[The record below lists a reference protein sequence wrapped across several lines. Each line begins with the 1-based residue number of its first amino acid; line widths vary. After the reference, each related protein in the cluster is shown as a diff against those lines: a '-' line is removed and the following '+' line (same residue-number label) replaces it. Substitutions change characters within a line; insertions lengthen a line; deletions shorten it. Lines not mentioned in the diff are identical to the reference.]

1 MPFFEIYK
9 ELIFPTTRMK
19 ILVALLIVALLI
31 FGDQLVELTG
41 GTSYAY
47 LHVLYIPILLAGF
60 TFSAWG
66 GLLTGIIAGVLMSPY
81 LTAGYGYELVQPFS
95 SWFLRLSMFSLIGIV
110 AGSGASLFKAYIKE
124 LEIKNITDSLT
135 GLPNLNGLTKIFT
148 ELTQSKTRPLIVVVI
163 ELFRMQEIDTA
174 VGAESANTLI
184 NQVVK
189 RLKKI
194 IGEDAILGHLQSN
207 RFALLIPEESNYIDV
222 LKRCESLFE
231 FSYEVNS
238 IPLFIEMRFGISRF
252 PEDDTNLMHLTRK
265 ALIALK
271 TSETDRERISH
282 FNKDMTSSSERN
294 LMILH
299 QAKSAIETNA
309 FVLEYQPKIY
319 LKTGKVM
326 GFEALVR
333 WNDPLLGPINPME
346 FVPLIEETLLINPF
360 TKWVVKTTFNQ
371 MQAWHKQGLLVTVS
385 INFSVMNF
393 HDPLLLP
400 LLAEELEK
408 QKFSPHFLEVEVTET
423 AVASS
428 IGMITESVKHLR
440 ELGVKVAIDD
450 FGTGQASQQ
459 YLFELPINTVKID
472 KLFVQS
478 ISHNPTAEA
487 IVRNVISLAHEL
499 DLEVVAE
506 GVSTRNQYDL
516 LAKWGCDI
524 GQGYYMGRSMS
535 GKAATEWLK
544 EQQNSKKKT

>member
-1 MPFFEIYK
+1 MKFF
-9 ELIFPTTRMK
+9 
-19 ILVALLIVALLI
+19 VAFVIVALLI
-31 FGDQLVELTG
+31 FGDQLVEWTG
-41 GTSYAY
+41 GTAFAY
-47 LHVLYIPILLAGF
+47 LHILYVPIILAGF
-60 TFSAWG
+60 TFSVWG
-66 GLLTGIIAGVLMSPY
+66 GLLTGIIAGLLMGPY
-81 LTAGYGYELVQPFS
+81 ITVNYVYELDQPFS
-95 SWFLRLSMFSLIGIV
+95 SWFLRLIMFSLIGTI
-110 AGSGASLFKAYIKE
+110 AGIGSSIFKAYIKE
-124 LEIKNITDSLT
+124 LEIKNITDALT
-135 GLPNLNGLTKIFT
+135 NLPNLNGLTKIFT
-148 ELTQSKTRPLIVVVI
+148 ELTHASKRPLIVVVI

-189 RLKKI
+189 RLKEV
-194 IGEDAILGHLQSN
+194 IGNDAILGRLQSN
-207 RFALLIPEESNYIDV
+207 RFALLIPEETNYMDV

-238 IPLFIEMRFGISRF
+238 IPLFIEMRLGVSRF
-252 PEDDTNLMHLTRK
+252 PEDDTSLMQLTRK
-265 ALIALK
+265 ALIAINS
-271 TSETDRERISH
+271 SEKDRELISH
-282 FNKDMTSSSERN
+282 FNKNIATSSERN

-299 QAKSAIETNA
+299 KAKSALETNS

-333 WNDPLLGPINPME
+333 WTDPLLGPINPME
-346 FVPLIEETLLINPF
+346 FIPLIEETLLINPF
-360 TKWVVKTTFNQ
+360 TKWLIKTSFDQ
-371 MQAWHKQGLLVTVS
+371 MEAWNKQGLLVTVS

-393 HDPLLLP
+393 HDPLLFPILT
-400 LLAEELEK
+400 EQLEK

-428 IGMITESVKHLR
+428 VSKITEAVTRLR
-440 ELGVKVAIDD
+440 ELGIRVAIDD

-459 YLFELPINTVKID
+459 YLFELPINAIKID

-478 ISHNPTAEA
+478 ISHNPAAEA
-487 IVRNVISLAHEL
+487 IVKNAISLAHEL
-499 DLEVVAE
+499 NLEVVAE
-506 GVSTRNQYDL
+506 GIETRNQYDL

-544 EQQNSKKKT
+544 EKQK

>member
-9 ELIFPTTRMK
+9 HIIFPTTRMK
-19 ILVALLIVALLI
+19 FFVAFVIVALLI
-31 FGDQLVELTG
+31 FGDQLVEWTG

-47 LHVLYIPILLAGF
+47 LHILYVPIILAGF

-66 GLLTGIIAGVLMSPY
+66 GLLTGIIAGVLMGPY
-81 LTAGYGYELVQPFS
+81 ITVSYVYELDQPFS
-95 SWFLRLSMFSLIGIV
+95 SWFLRLIMFSLIGAI
-110 AGSGASLFKAYIKE
+110 AGIGSSIFKAYIKE
-124 LEIKNITDSLT
+124 LEIKNITDALT
-135 GLPNLNGLTKIFT
+135 NLPNLIGLTKIFT
-148 ELTQSKTRPLIVVVI
+148 GLTHNSRRPLVVVVI

-189 RLKKI
+189 RLKEV
-194 IGEDAILGHLQSN
+194 IGNDAILGRLQSN
-207 RFALLIPEESNYIDV
+207 RFALLIPEETNYMDV

-238 IPLFIEMRFGISRF
+238 IPLFIEMRFGVSRF
-252 PEDDTNLMHLTRK
+252 PDDDTSLMQLTRK
-265 ALIALK
+265 ALIAINS
-271 TSETDRERISH
+271 SEKDRGLISH
-282 FNKDMTSSSERN
+282 FNKNIATSSERN

-299 QAKSAIETNA
+299 KAKSALETNS
-309 FVLEYQPKIY
+309 FVLEYQPKVY

-333 WNDPLLGPINPME
+333 WTDPLLGPINPME
-346 FVPLIEETLLINPF
+346 FIPLIEETLLINPF
-360 TKWVVKTTFNQ
+360 TKWLIKTSFDQ
-371 MQAWHKQGLLVTVS
+371 MEVWNKQGLLVTVS

-393 HDPLLLP
+393 HDPLLFPILT
-400 LLAEELEK
+400 EQLEK
-408 QKFSPHFLEVEVTET
+408 QKFSPRFLEVEVTET

-428 IGMITESVKHLR
+428 ISKITEAVTRLR
-440 ELGVKVAIDD
+440 ELGIRVAIDD

-459 YLFELPINTVKID
+459 YLFELPINAIKID

-478 ISHNPTAEA
+478 ISHNPAAET
-487 IVRNVISLAHEL
+487 IVKNAISLAHEL
-499 DLEVVAE
+499 NLEVVAE
-506 GVSTRNQYDL
+506 GIETRNQYDL

-535 GKAATEWLK
+535 GKAATEWLREK
-544 EQQNSKKKT
+544 QKPKKKT

>member
-9 ELIFPTTRMK
+9 HIIFPTTRMK
-19 ILVALLIVALLI
+19 FFVAFVIVALLI
-31 FGDQLVELTG
+31 FGDQLVEWTG
-41 GTSYAY
+41 GTAFAY
-47 LHVLYIPILLAGF
+47 LHILYVPIILAGF
-60 TFSAWG
+60 TFSVWG
-66 GLLTGIIAGVLMSPY
+66 GLLTGIIAGLLMGPY
-81 LTAGYGYELVQPFS
+81 ITVNYVYELDQPFS
-95 SWFLRLSMFSLIGIV
+95 SWFLRLIMFSLIGTI
-110 AGSGASLFKAYIKE
+110 AGIGSSIFKAYIKE
-124 LEIKNITDSLT
+124 LEIKNITDALT
-135 GLPNLNGLTKIFT
+135 NLPNLNGLTKIFT
-148 ELTQSKTRPLIVVVI
+148 ELTHASKRPLIVVVI

-189 RLKKI
+189 RLKEV
-194 IGEDAILGHLQSN
+194 IGNDAILGRLQSN
-207 RFALLIPEESNYIDV
+207 RFALLIPEETNYMDV

-238 IPLFIEMRFGISRF
+238 IPLFIEMRLGVSRF
-252 PEDDTNLMHLTRK
+252 PEDDTSLMQLTRK
-265 ALIALK
+265 ALIAINS
-271 TSETDRERISH
+271 SEKDRELISH
-282 FNKDMTSSSERN
+282 FNKNIATSSERN

-299 QAKSAIETNA
+299 KAKSALETNS

-333 WNDPLLGPINPME
+333 WTDPLLGPINPME
-346 FVPLIEETLLINPF
+346 FIPLIEETLLINPF
-360 TKWVVKTTFNQ
+360 TKWLIKTSFDQ
-371 MQAWHKQGLLVTVS
+371 MEAWNKQGLLVTVS

-393 HDPLLLP
+393 HDPLLFPILT
-400 LLAEELEK
+400 EQLEK

-428 IGMITESVKHLR
+428 VSKITEAVTRLR
-440 ELGVKVAIDD
+440 ELGIRVAIDD

-459 YLFELPINTVKID
+459 YLFELPINAIKID

-478 ISHNPTAEA
+478 ISHNPAAEA
-487 IVRNVISLAHEL
+487 IVKNAISLAHEL
-499 DLEVVAE
+499 NLEVVAE
-506 GVSTRNQYDL
+506 GIETRNQYDL

-544 EQQNSKKKT
+544 EKQK